1 MAEGNGTM
9 ASSSTATSGRKA
21 LRVPTAQVPGSGQTR
36 RGGAVGAAG
45 ANAQNPTGRNFSPE
59 SREVLCV
66 QARKMHCGP
75 IRGSK
80 LCPPPPPRALQD
92 VQPVACKGMWAKSSS
107 AWSREEWPGCDSVTR
122 RLGKATPRLGPAVTV
137 ELKGRAGSQTRGRL
151 FLFKKLA

>member
-1 MAEGNGTM
+1 MSPLPKCPARDRHAEAVLWGLLVQMLKTRLAETSAQSLGKSFVSRREKCTV
-9 ASSSTATSGRKA
+9 APSGDQSSA
-21 LRVPTAQVPGSGQTR
+21 
-36 RGGAVGAAG
+36 
-45 ANAQNPTGRNFSPE
+45 
-59 SREVLCV
+59 
-66 QARKMHCGP
+66 
-75 IRGSK
+75 
-80 LCPPPPPRALQD
+80 PPPRGLLD